1 MAQRLGTTV
10 DHSGEGWATAF
21 AAALTLA
28 LCVQDDDVFVVLTV
42 EDARATLLAVSGLSI
57 QSFLL
62 GLLDGAP
69 QRASGSG
76 CPSNSRHSRKP
87 YTSSPIRT
95 TSSRRSAQSS
105 TSSRSSEAGSKPS
118 PTRAPHIVLNLS

>member
-69 QRASGSG
+69 PTSIGIGLPLELTPLEEALHIFAHPNDIEPTVRAELNIESI
-76 CPSNSRHSRKP
+76 
-87 YTSSPIRT
+87 IRGGKQT
-95 TSSRRSAQSS
+95 
-105 TSSRSSEAGSKPS
+105 
-118 PTRAPHIVLNLS
+118 